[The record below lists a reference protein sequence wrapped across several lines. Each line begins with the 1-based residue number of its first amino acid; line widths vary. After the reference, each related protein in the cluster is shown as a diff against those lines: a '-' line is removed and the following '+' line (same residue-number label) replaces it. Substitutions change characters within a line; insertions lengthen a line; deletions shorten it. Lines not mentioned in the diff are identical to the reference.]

1 MSFRWPYATV
11 VVTVL
16 DCRVHQLRR
25 SDSGRRQEG
34 YFGERV
40 IHFNDACL
48 TNSTYRA
55 FESRHV
61 ALLQRA
67 AVAKPPSVGRSS
79 TRPRQ
84 NVRVRPSLIRGT
96 LTRPRLYPESALN
109 VGTVNDF
116 SSHILAECV
125 ERAKGCSIGYRIYPD
140 QSYKGTFSSDWSI
153 HFLTNE
159 RPLYSGRCA
168 LRAPDSS
175 AGRCGGGPEADVRS
189 SLLSQRL
196 PLPRRMRVV
205 ELREQTVAATVL
217 SPFMSRP
224 GSPALHSR
232 PCFKRHWAE
241 CHRAATGSGLR
252 DCSFSCRGGVVAY
265 VSFL

>member
-1 MSFRWPYATV
+1 MWLDFAPLVITSIEGALPPEPTLGVPDVCLYAQWDIPRATPDDCGCSAHITPSLEEQWVALVPPCNWLLNVFCLRKRTCRRRFSVSFRWPYATV

-96 LTRPRLYPESALN
+96 LTRPRLYPDSAFN

-116 SSHILAECV
+116 LSHILAECV
-125 ERAKGCSIGYRIYPD
+125 ERAKDCSIRYRIYPD
-140 QSYKGTFSSDWSI
+140 QSYKG
-153 HFLTNE
+153 
-159 RPLYSGRCA
+159 
-168 LRAPDSS
+168 
-175 AGRCGGGPEADVRS
+175 
-189 SLLSQRL
+189 
-196 PLPRRMRVV
+196 
-205 ELREQTVAATVL
+205 
-217 SPFMSRP
+217 
-224 GSPALHSR
+224 
-232 PCFKRHWAE
+232 
-241 CHRAATGSGLR
+241 
-252 DCSFSCRGGVVAY
+252 SFS
-265 VSFL
+265 